1 MQYSLLSRRSQTL
14 PLERAGVPLDNE
26 VIILQEYQFSCST
39 TISKLVLGINV
50 RTRNDDREYFP
61 SVMIYRGTGNQYNAV
76 LDSERKIYF
85 STSNVSTSEV
95 FEYLLEPSLMVF
107 PGDLLAISQP
117 RQRDSIVRVYS
128 ITGETG
134 VAFSSQVFPYNS
146 PTIDLDT
153 PETSNQLILVYP
165 VTAGI
170 FTYTC

>member
-1 MQYSLLSRRSQTL
+1 MQYSLLSQRSKTL
-14 PLERAGVPLDNE
+14 PSARAGAALDNR
-26 VIILQEYQFSCST
+26 VIILREYQFSCSA

-50 RTRNDDREYFP
+50 RTRNNNRVEFP
-61 SVMIYRGTGNQYNAV
+61 SVMIYRDTGNQYTA
-76 LDSERKIYF
+76 LPDSERKIYF

-95 FEYLLEPSLMVF
+95 FEYLLEPSLMVL

-117 RQRDSIVRVYS
+117 KEKDSIVRVYS

-146 PTIDLDT
+146 PTIDLDAS
-153 PETSNQLILVYP
+153 ETSNQLILVYP